1 MSGNFEKA
9 RVVNENE
16 PSTLDEELRELE
28 GATENMR
35 EIIFSS
41 FELYDKLLNHLYNA
55 GNIKSH
61 EYFFDDLEQLIYKM
75 RRVQEAAQS
84 INVRILD
91 DETLNIQNPIGSQR
105 LFREEECRK
114 YEMARGSFT
123 LWLKRLNNTLA
134 YFTKILEII
143 KSAKTS
149 GSKKGLA
156 NPKTLIDDTRNI
168 LTDFFNRSG
177 IKFEEYQRYDEDRK
191 KQVSQKASA
200 MLDALLF
207 IAPALSGEARE
218 KIRRLHKNYA
228 QVFDSSSYWRRLIN
242 LKLGLDQ
249 AFFTL
254 NQDIY
259 KDLSEME
266 GLLRKLGEYFAKI
279 DKLPSRADI
288 VPDSKG
294 AWNIIGI
301 LQELESIIDAL
312 ERSIEY
318 IGPLAFY
325 LQEESGSYDKLKA
338 SDLPPTCLADI
349 DQLHDMHLAS
359 KEAFENLI
367 VESEE
372 PTERLYGMLKL
383 YLEQNIF
390 RPIERK
396 LLLAFHRLSERLESF
411 LKSLPPS
418 LADTKLAEKKLS
430 DLNRMKEFFASLSQR
445 YLFDDIVDWALFI
458 SHSKEI
464 PLDKKERK
472 ILDETPI
479 ELLEELRERAFLRRN
494 TKINAHY
501 RDLSTKLKDLDTSF
515 GILSLADERF
525 AKKYA
530 EGLIRDLAL
539 FSREELLDEISK
551 KMEDVKN
558 RVIIRRVLA
567 SPERYIKYLSEDLHE
582 FILGVQELLTDA
594 DETTIWMGDSVLP
607 NILRTANTLRDNSA

>member
-55 GNIKSH
+55 GNIRSH

-105 LFREEECRK
+105 LFSEEECRK

-149 GSKKGLA
+149 GSKKGLV
-156 NPKTLIDDTRNI
+156 NPNTLIDDTRNI

-207 IAPALSGEARE
+207 IAPALSSEARE

-242 LKLGLDQ
+242 LKFRVLHVHDILDKEFQ
-249 AFFTL
+249 KL
-254 NQDIY
+254 
-259 KDLSEME
+259 LHSE
-266 GLLRKLGEYFAKI
+266 
-279 DKLPSRADI
+279 
-288 VPDSKG
+288 
-294 AWNIIGI
+294 
-301 LQELESIIDAL
+301 AL
-312 ERSIEY
+312 ELKGSIELRNSSDSPY
-318 IGPLAFY
+318 ILPNPEELMELLDLFERFNSDLIDIDTMLNPVIHIAHY
-325 LQEESGSYDKLKA
+325 LDADSYSYDKL
-338 SDLPPTCLADI
+338 
-349 DQLHDMHLAS
+349 
-359 KEAFENLI
+359 
-367 VESEE
+367 
-372 PTERLYGMLKL
+372 ERD
-383 YLEQNIF
+383 E
-390 RPIERK
+390 
-396 LLLAFHRLSERLESF
+396 
-411 LKSLPPS
+411 LPPS
-418 LADTKLAEKKLS
+418 LLNEINSIVTKWQQHSNKAESIKAELVS
-430 DLNRMKEFFASLSQR
+430 TTSRIL
-445 YLFDDIVDWALFI
+445 
-458 SHSKEI
+458 EI
-464 PLDKKERK
+464 FKSYIYNGMFRVLESK
-472 ILDETPI
+472 ILSVFTRLKSELDNNLKRLTATASISGSSLDNGRTYYKMRQLFEQIKQYYLLKPI
-479 ELLEELRERAFLRRN
+479 KDPVAYMRNGKGELSKAEVELLMKVPIDVIEDMRMEIFSLQNSKTATIVNEIDAKFFQFDKILRIIFLGDEEFMAEHAIKCIESIYNLYIQ
-494 TKINAHY
+494 KGCAHAQ
-501 RDLSTKLKDLDTSF
+501 K
-515 GILSLADERF
+515 SLQSSPVNMA
-525 AKKYA
+525 
-530 EGLIRDLAL
+530 I
-539 FSREELLDEISK
+539 
-551 KMEDVKN
+551 VK
-558 RVIIRRVLA
+558 RVIA
-567 SPERYIKYLSEDLHE
+567 CPERYIKYLPEDLHE
-582 FILGVQELLTDA
+582 FVLGVQEPLA
-594 DETTIWMGDSVLP
+594 DTGSAILVGNSALSK
-607 NILRTANTLRDNSA
+607 ILRTANTLRDNSA